1 MSILQL
7 KKELEELKGALK
19 KEHPEALV
27 IIYDSKHREGEKIDL
42 DIIVEINGKDVTE
55 LSNAEKEEILSKSHI
70 HFYLPEKDPDPH

>member
-19 KEHPEALV
+19 QEYPASLV
-27 IIYDSKHREGEKIDL
+27 IIYDSKRRASEEIDL
-42 DIIVEINGKDVTE
+42 DAIVEINGKDVTE

-70 HFYLPEKDPDPH
+70 HFYLPEKDPDPN